1 MSTEAPKLENE
12 ALASVFALMAP
23 TVMALGAEA
32 GDMFVASFYTTISL
46 MPMLTQCQSRLT
58 DFGDPSPLLFSLP
71 FLRCVSPI
79 LVKIKRE
86 RETYIIVPSCSNAD
100 DSCFN
105 HTLQSMVHGL

>member
-46 MPMLTQCQSRLT
+46 TH
-58 DFGDPSPLLFSLP
+58 
-71 FLRCVSPI
+71 
-79 LVKIKRE
+79 K
-86 RETYIIVPSCSNAD
+86 
-100 DSCFN
+100 
-105 HTLQSMVHGL
+105 